1 MTLRVDQY
9 DALVILGVGCFCVAG
24 WIIHPSVGLAVL
36 GWFLFTAG
44 RGKSSR
50 KGGDN

>member
-1 MTLRVDQY
+1 MELDWY

-24 WIIHPSVGLAVL
+24 WIIHPSL
-36 GWFLFTAG
+36 GIAILGGFLFAAG

-50 KGGDN
+50 KDGDR